1 MKTQKWMLVASIIL
15 FLGAAG
21 LVAFTVFTPFA
32 WAQGPMG
39 WNGRGDG
46 PMFDGGFGMG
56 RGMMQGG
63 GFGMG
68 PGGMMGGR
76 WGGPENSLVTIAAE
90 KLGLTTT
97 ELQAELQAGK
107 TIADVAAEKNVEVST
122 IVDAVVADRT
132 EQLNELVA
140 NGQATQEEADAML
153 ALMKANITR
162 RINETW
168 SGRGF
173 GPGMMDG
180 GMGPGFGMGPGGG
193 RGGMMGGRGGMMGG
207 WGGPGNSMMQTV
219 ADTLGLTPTELVTE
233 LRAGKSVAEVAAEK
247 NVEMATLVNAILT
260 PRTEQLNELVA
271 EGQLTQAEVDARIT
285 ILKVDVVERLNQ
297 SWGAKNTA
305 SGETETN

>member
-1 MKTQKWMLVASIIL
+1 MKTQKWMLVASIIM

-21 LVAFTVFTPFA
+21 LVALTVLTPFA

-39 WNGRGDG
+39 WNGWGDG
-46 PMFDGGFGMG
+46 PMFEGGFGPRMG

-76 WGGPENSLVTIAAE
+76 WGGPENSLLTIAAE
-90 KLGLTTT
+90 KLGLTTA

-122 IVDAVVADRT
+122 IVDAVVAERA
-132 EQLNELVA
+132 EQLDELVA

-153 ALMKANITR
+153 TLMKANITR
-162 RINETW
+162 RINEAW

-173 GPGMMDG
+173 GPGMMG
-180 GMGPGFGMGPGGG
+180 GGIGPGFGMGH
-193 RGGMMGGRGGMMGG
+193 GGMMGGRGGMMGG
-207 WGGPGNSMMQTV
+207 WGGPGYSMMQTV
-219 ADTLGLTPTELVTE
+219 ADTLGLTPAELVTE
-233 LRAGKSVAEVAAEK
+233 LQAGKSVAEVAAEK
-247 NVEMATLVNAILT
+247 NVEVATLVNAILT
-260 PRTEQLNELVA
+260 PRTEQLNALVA

-297 SWGAKNTA
+297 SWGAKNTI

>member
-107 TIADVAAEKNVEVST
+107 TIADVAAEKKVEVST

-162 RINETW
+162 RINEAW

-260 PRTEQLNELVA
+260 PRTEQLNALVA
-271 EGQLTQAEVDARIT
+271 KGQLTQAEVDARIT
-285 ILKVDVVERLNQ
+285 ILKVDIVERLNQ

-305 SGETETN
+305 SGGAETY

>member
-46 PMFDGGFGMG
+46 PMFDGGFGPGFGMG

-63 GFGMG
+63 GF
-68 PGGMMGGR
+68 GMMGGR
-76 WGGPENSLVTIAAE
+76 WGGPENSLLTIAAE

-107 TIADVAAEKNVEVST
+107 TIADVAAEKNVAVST

-180 GMGPGFGMGPGGG
+180 DMGPGFGMGPGGG
-193 RGGMMGGRGGMMGG
+193 RGRMMGG

-219 ADTLGLTPTELVTE
+219 ADALGLTPTELVTE
-233 LRAGKSVAEVAAEK
+233 LRAGKSVAEVAAEN
-247 NVEMATLVNAILT
+247 NVEMATLVDAILT
-260 PRTEQLNELVA
+260 PRTEQLNALVA
-271 EGQLTQAEVDARIT
+271 KGQLTQAEVDARIT

>member
-46 PMFDGGFGMG
+46 PMFDGDFGPGFGMG

-63 GFGMG
+63 GFGM
-68 PGGMMGGR
+68 MGGR
-76 WGGPENSLVTIAAE
+76 WGGPENSLLTIAAE

-219 ADTLGLTPTELVTE
+219 ADTLDLTPTELVTE

-247 NVEMATLVNAILT
+247 NVEMATLVDAILT
-260 PRTEQLNELVA
+260 PRTEQLNALVA